1 MRLGNDLM
9 IFTKKNGILTSML
22 LSRDFL
28 LGESIKNVL
37 ICLPSFK
44 ENTQEPIYVKSSDG
58 RDEVEL
64 FNLEMNLILKYSP
77 YRTKQEFMSQFDK
90 IKGPS
95 GTLCIIYSLK
105 LNEDGNPELDINTD
119 PTDIL
124 MSQYDQANDKL

>member
-9 IFTKKNGILTSML
+9 IFTKKNGTLTSLL

-37 ICLPSFK
+37 ICLPSFQ
-44 ENTQEPIYVKSSDG
+44 EDTHEPIYVKSSDG
-58 RDEVEL
+58 RDEVDL

-77 YRTKQEFMSQFDK
+77 FRTKQEFMSQFDR

-95 GTLCIIYSLK
+95 GTLVIIYSLK
-105 LNEDGNPELDINTD
+105 LNEDGNPELDIHTD
-119 PTDIL
+119 PTDIR
-124 MSQYDQANDKL
+124 MSQFDQENDKL